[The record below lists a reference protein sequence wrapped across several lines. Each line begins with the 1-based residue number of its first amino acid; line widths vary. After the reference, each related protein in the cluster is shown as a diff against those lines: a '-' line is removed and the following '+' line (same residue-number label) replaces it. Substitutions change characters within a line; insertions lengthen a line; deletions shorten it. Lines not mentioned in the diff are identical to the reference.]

1 MSKEFNKGDF
11 RLTVPLDA
19 SEIEGFK
26 PEIGVKVGLLDRH
39 GKVQSQ
45 IVKLDEKGKGAAT
58 FNFREQPGTL
68 RLIIGPE
75 NASDEEL
82 TGLQT
87 LTTNIDPR
95 QWASRAQLD
104 LTAIKITPYYW
115 WWWLWWCR
123 TFTIHGRVLCP
134 DGSPVPGA
142 VVCAYDVDWW
152 WLWSSKQQVGSCV
165 TTDATGSF
173 TITFRWCCGWWP
185 WWWWRF
191 RYWQYEPLIAEH
203 LLPILRRDPSLDRL
217 RIASPTPDL
226 SIFDAILEDQPSRVS
241 GRAITSERST
251 KFASQAA
258 NRITSSTSNLQKID
272 PGALAGLRDKLVTRL
287 PAAPELERLRL
298 WPWWPWE
305 PWWDCSPDIIF
316 KVTQDCGQTNKVI
329 VNETIWQARRD
340 IPTNLNVTLTAT
352 DACCIP
358 ICHEPADCPDGSCV
372 VINAACN
379 VLVENIGGNF
389 GATAATPAG
398 YANPGLISVNGD
410 RPFADNVLLRGV
422 FGSSANVD
430 YYEFEWATS
439 LAGPWNPMPPAAA
452 GNFSRSFWGP
462 DLPAGPVGWHHAPFQ
477 FTSIS
482 GRNVVETREHFE
494 ANNGAGTW
502 GITRF
507 WGPERDYLMNWLTA
521 NNFPDGTYYLHVRGW
536 NLAGGSLTNSRIPPM
551 CDLANDNYVVLTID
565 NRTTDGSD
573 GHPASTTLGHPCGS
587 GTVHLCTMEP
597 DTDIVNVTIG
607 GQAVGPCSNVQA
619 APGSPLVVDFYA
631 YDQDGHLAEYSLIA
645 TYGENHYTNLL
656 SLADSI
662 TPLGGLGVPAASQ
675 VGPDYAAAL
684 LAGAPSPT
692 WAGGG
697 MRLTINDSSL
707 AFPEPCCYQLEL
719 RASKRTIVGCS
730 GGPHANLSE
739 YSFGVNACP

>member
-1 MSKEFNKGDF
+1 MSKEINKGDF

-26 PEIGVKVGLLDRH
+26 PEMGVKVGLLDRSGAVH
-39 GKVQSQ
+39 SQ
-45 IVKLDEKGKGAAT
+45 VVKLDAKGKGAAT

-82 TGLQT
+82 PGLQT

-95 QWASRAQLD
+95 QWASRAELD
-104 LTAIKITPYYW
+104 LTAIRITPYYW
-115 WWWLWWCR
+115 WWWLYWCR

-152 WLWSSKQQVGSCV
+152 WLWSSKQQVGSCA

-173 TITFRWCCGWWP
+173 TISFRWCCGWWP
-185 WWWWRF
+185 WWWWRL

-226 SIFDAILEDQPSRVS
+226 SIFDAILEDQPSRLS
-241 GRAITSERST
+241 GRGIISERST
-251 KFASQAA
+251 RFASQAA
-258 NRITSSTSNLQKID
+258 NRITSSISKQSKID
-272 PGALAGLRDKLVTRL
+272 PGALASLRDKLVTRL
-287 PAAPELERLRL
+287 PAATELERLRL

-316 KVTQDCGQTNKVI
+316 KVTQDCGQTNKII
-329 VNETIWQARRD
+329 VDETIWQARRD

-358 ICHEPADCPDGSCV
+358 ICLEPADCPDGNCV
-372 VINAACN
+372 VINQACN

-389 GATAATPAG
+389 DATAATPAG

-422 FGSSANVD
+422 FGNSANVD

-439 LAGPWNPMPPAAA
+439 LAGPWNAMPPAAA
-452 GNFSRSFWGP
+452 GSFSRSFWGP

-477 FTSIS
+477 FTPIS

-494 ANNGAGTW
+494 ANNGVGTW
-502 GITRF
+502 GVTRF
-507 WGPERDYLMNWLTA
+507 WGPERDYLMNWLT
-521 NNFPDGTYYLHVRGW
+521 NTFPDGTYYLHVRGW
-536 NLAGGSLTNSRIPPM
+536 NLAGGSLTNSRILPM
-551 CDLANDNYVVLTID
+551 CDLKNENYIVLTID
-565 NRTTDGSD
+565 NRITDGTD
-573 GHPASTTLGHPCGS
+573 GHPAPNTLGHPCGND
-587 GTVHLCTMEP
+587 TVHLCTMEP

-607 GQAVGPCSNVQA
+607 GQVVGPCTNVQA
-619 APGSPLVVDFYA
+619 SPGSPLVIDFYA
-631 YDQDGHLAEYSLIA
+631 YDPDEHLAQYSLIA
-645 TYGENHYTNLL
+645 TYGENRFRDLI

-662 TPLGGLGVPAASQ
+662 TPLGGLGVPIAAQ

-684 LAGAPSPT
+684 IDGATSPS

-719 RASKRTIVGCS
+719 RASKRTIVGCT